1 MKSFSRIFLLSL
13 ITASL
18 MFAGCDKTKVYDTT
32 LPPDQAH
39 FLNTTIATYF
49 VSNDPNSVFKIPVGI
64 TTVSSKPT
72 VINIT
77 VTSPTNAVAGTQY
90 TLPTTTVTI
99 PAGKAVDSLSVKG
112 IFSGYASGRID
123 TLVFT
128 IQSGDVQAS
137 DYNKVYK
144 LVLRKYCAVVSTD
157 LVGNYTTTRDYYNV
171 TQASAAT
178 YTTSIS
184 NWTSTGATTATVL
197 IKNLGATTDVGF
209 GPFLPTDGAAT
220 GIIATLNWTNPA
232 NFTIT
237 IASQPYVASLYT
249 YGASTISGSG
259 TFSSCDQ
266 TFNIGYVVRVS
277 AGTFSGQSSIL
288 RR

>member
-1 MKSFSRIFLLSL
+1 MKKIKGIITIAVAATTLL
-13 ITASL
+13 
-18 MFAGCDKTKVYDTT
+18 MAGCDKTQEYDVIV
-32 LPPDQAH
+32 PPVQAH
-39 FLNTTIATYF
+39 FLNKTVGTYY

-64 TTVSSKPT
+64 TKASSKPT

-77 VTSPTNAVAGTQY
+77 MTSPTNAVSGTQY

-99 PAGKAVDSLSVKG
+99 PAGKVVDSLAVKG
-112 IFSGYASGRID
+112 IFSGYATGRID
-123 TLVFT
+123 TLTFT
-128 IQSGDVQAS
+128 IQSGDVPAS

-144 LVLRKYCAVVSTD
+144 LVLRKYCAVVSND
-157 LVGNYTTTRDYYNV
+157 LIGNYTTSRDYYNV

-184 NWTSTGATTATVL
+184 NWTSTGATSATVT
-197 IKNLGATTDVGF
+197 IKNLGATLDIGF
-209 GPFLPTDGAAT
+209 GPFLPTDGAAI
-220 GIIATLNWTNPA
+220 GLLATLDWSNPA
-232 NFTIT
+232 NFTIS
-237 IASQPYVASLYT
+237 IASQPYVSSLYT
-249 YGASTISGSG
+249 YGASTVSGSG

-277 AGTFSGQSSIL
+277 AGNFTGQSSIL